1 MMSAHRSQSAAAT
14 DSLIGQTVG
23 GQYTLQR
30 FLGHGSKAR
39 VFLATHR
46 TLHRSVVVHLL
57 SVPWADDSS
66 AVSRFEDQARALR
79 GLEHPNIAAIID
91 FGREPGRVFVIGEYV
106 EGKLLSTYVEQLGR
120 LTLEGFVPIAAQILK
135 GLGATHARG
144 LVHRDL
150 KPGNIVLVE
159 EQGRANY
166 VKILDLGLAQNLE
179 GPTRGDDVPPV
190 GTPDYLAPEQI
201 MNKAVDPRTDVYAL
215 GVVFYQMLSGRLP
228 FVADAQGGARS
239 VLYKHVNDKPIPLTE
254 ALPSGHNLPEGL
266 IDLVHDC
273 LAKNPDNRPADANE
287 IVERLIDSVPA
298 AMFRLPVA
306 GAVPVGPASMPR
318 RVTGE
323 LARHQTGDLPRT
335 PTGDFGR
342 IPSLRTDP
350 APQPPYAQH
359 DRALAAA
366 VEASGLRPLASV
378 DTSTSGDTRQ
388 GEVRGGGAGWVLG
401 LLALV
406 LTGGLVYLYIQSQN
420 EAATT
425 PDPKA
430 VATNADA
437 ALAQAV
443 GRARELE
450 AAGKTQEAI
459 TAYEAILAGDPNH
472 AQARER
478 VAALKAMLAAPTPD
492 PIPVPTTA
500 DPSADPTVNP
510 TVNPTADPTKMNP
523 TVAVADPGAS
533 GGAVDPTGA
542 AVVDPTAGEPKVDP
556 SAGDT
561 KPPVEP
567 VHVQFGVEAYPK
579 SEIFID
585 GVSHGKTPQ
594 KLDLL
599 SGQHKFEIKAPGF
612 LPHEETIEVA
622 ADGQKSLKVKLT
634 RRPPGTGGINR
645 AEEDAASNQLDP
657 ENDAPTTKIELPA
670 KR

>member
-1 MMSAHRSQSAAAT
+1 MMSAHRSHSAAAT

-39 VFLATHR
+39 VFLGTHR

-57 SVPWADDSS
+57 SVPWADDTS
-66 AVSRFEDQARALR
+66 AISRFEDQARALR
-79 GLEHPNIAAIID
+79 GIEHPNIAAVID

-150 KPGNIVLVE
+150 KPGNIMLVE

-166 VKILDLGLAQNLE
+166 VKILDLGLAQILE
-179 GPTRGDDVPPV
+179 GPARGDDVPPV

-201 MNKAVDPRTDVYAL
+201 LNKAVDPRTDVYAL

-239 VLYKHVNDKPIPLTE
+239 VLYKHVNDKPIPLTD
-254 ALPSGHNLPEGL
+254 ALPSGHNLPDGL

-287 IVERLIDSVPA
+287 VVERLIDSVPA

-306 GAVPVGPASMPR
+306 GAVAGGPASVPR

-323 LARHQTGDLPRT
+323 LSRHQTGDLPRT

-342 IPSLRTDP
+342 IPSLRTEP
-350 APQPPYAQH
+350 APAYAQH

-366 VEASGLRPLASV
+366 VEASGLRTLASV
-378 DTSTSGDTRQ
+378 DAGTSSGDTRQ

-420 EAATT
+420 GAART
-425 PDPKA
+425 PAPKT

-437 ALAQAV
+437 AVTQAV

-478 VAALKAMLAAPTPD
+478 VEALTAMLATPTPD
-492 PIPVPTTA
+492 PVPAPTTAGPTTAPTTA
-500 DPSADPTVNP
+500 DPSAGPTTDPT
-510 TVNPTADPTKMNP
+510 TDPTKISP
-523 TVAVADPGAS
+523 TVAVANPGAS
-533 GGAVDPTGA
+533 GGAVVDPTGA
-542 AVVDPTAGEPKVDP
+542 PGPDPTAGELKAD
-556 SAGDT
+556 
-561 KPPVEP
+561 P
-567 VHVQFGVEAYPK
+567 VHVQFAVEAYPK

-585 GVSHGKTPQ
+585 GVSRGKTPQ

-599 SGQHKFEIKAPGF
+599 SGQHKFEIKAAGF
-612 LPHEETIEVA
+612 LSHEETIEVA

-657 ENDAPTTKIELPA
+657 ENDAPTTKIELPG

>member
-1 MMSAHRSQSAAAT
+1 MMSANRSHSAAAT

-57 SVPWADDSS
+57 SVPWADDTS

-79 GLEHPNIAAIID
+79 GLEHPNIAAVID

-150 KPGNIVLVE
+150 KPTNIVLVE

-166 VKILDLGLAQNLE
+166 VKILDLGLAQILE
-179 GPTRGDDVPPV
+179 GPARGDDVPPV

-239 VLYKHVNDKPIPLTE
+239 ILYKHVNDKPIPLTDVL
-254 ALPSGHNLPEGL
+254 AAGHNLPEGL

-306 GAVPVGPASMPR
+306 GAAGPAATPR

-323 LARHQTGDLPRT
+323 LPRHQTGDLPRT

-342 IPSLRTDP
+342 IPSLRTEP
-350 APQPPYAQH
+350 AP
-359 DRALAAA
+359 
-366 VEASGLRPLASV
+366 S
-378 DTSTSGDTRQ
+378 
-388 GEVRGGGAGWVLG
+388 
-401 LLALV
+401 
-406 LTGGLVYLYIQSQN
+406 
-420 EAATT
+420 
-425 PDPKA
+425 
-430 VATNADA
+430 
-437 ALAQAV
+437 
-443 GRARELE
+443 
-450 AAGKTQEAI
+450 
-459 TAYEAILAGDPNH
+459 
-472 AQARER
+472 
-478 VAALKAMLAAPTPD
+478 
-492 PIPVPTTA
+492 
-500 DPSADPTVNP
+500 
-510 TVNPTADPTKMNP
+510 
-523 TVAVADPGAS
+523 
-533 GGAVDPTGA
+533 
-542 AVVDPTAGEPKVDP
+542 
-556 SAGDT
+556 
-561 KPPVEP
+561 
-567 VHVQFGVEAYPK
+567 
-579 SEIFID
+579 
-585 GVSHGKTPQ
+585 
-594 KLDLL
+594 
-599 SGQHKFEIKAPGF
+599 
-612 LPHEETIEVA
+612 
-622 ADGQKSLKVKLT
+622 
-634 RRPPGTGGINR
+634 
-645 AEEDAASNQLDP
+645 
-657 ENDAPTTKIELPA
+657 
-670 KR
+670 